1 MKRILSILLFLSVV
15 ASIHAMTEIITVQDT
30 ILEQSKDSLQ
40 IYFRQGKTLWAPEY
54 MDNDRRLSEFVGRL
68 SELRRSQV
76 MSKISKIYIVSGA
89 SPEGSYALNRRLSDG
104 RAERIRNVLK
114 QYISLPDSVIVTDSR
129 GVNWKDLY
137 TKVEVSNM
145 QYRDEVLDIIQ
156 NTPELDQS
164 KGYNYEL
171 RKKTLEKLHGGAPYR
186 YMYKEMF
193 PELRIFYLQI
203 EIDWERYEQAQRE
216 VAKEMGLLEK
226 EESPELV
233 IYDTIRVP
241 WPEPLQ
247 IELPKQPKPWY
258 MAVKTNMLYDA
269 LLTPNIGVEFY
280 LGKNYT
286 ISADWMYAW
295 WKKHSIAWW
304 HRTYGGDLEF
314 RRYFGRVAD
323 EKPLQGWHVGLYG
336 GIVTYDFDWGGRG
349 YLGDRWSYGGGLSF
363 GYSMPWKRRLNLDFT
378 VGLGY
383 LGGEYKE
390 YLPLDGC
397 YVWQCTKQRNYIG
410 PTKIE
415 VSLVWL
421 IGRGNFNV
429 GK

>member
-1 MKRILSILLFLSVV
+1 
-15 ASIHAMTEIITVQDT
+15 MTEIITVQDT
-30 ILEQSKDSLQ
+30 ILEQNKDSLQ

-137 TKVEVSNM
+137 TKVEASNM

-193 PELRIFYLQI
+193 PELRIFNLQI

-233 IYDTIRVP
+233 IYDTIRDP

-314 RRYFGRVAD
+314 RRYFGRVAN

-378 VGLGY
+378 VGIGY

-421 IGRGNFNV
+421 IGRGNYNE

>member
-15 ASIHAMTEIITVQDT
+15 ASMHAMTEIITVQDT

-54 MDNDRRLSEFVGRL
+54 MDNDRRLREFVERFR
-68 SELRRSQV
+68 ELRRSQV

-137 TKVEVSNM
+137 TKVEASNM

-193 PELRIFYLQI
+193 PELRIFNLQI

-233 IYDTIRVP
+233 IYDTIRDP

-314 RRYFGRVAD
+314 RRYFGRVAN

-378 VGLGY
+378 VGIGY

-421 IGRGNFNV
+421 IGRGNYNE

>member
-68 SELRRSQV
+68 RELRRSQV

-137 TKVEVSNM
+137 TKVEASNM

-193 PELRIFYLQI
+193 PELRIFNLQI

-378 VGLGY
+378 VGIGY

-421 IGRGNFNV
+421 IGRGNYNE

>member
-137 TKVEVSNM
+137 TKVEASNM

-193 PELRIFYLQI
+193 PELRIFNLQI

-421 IGRGNFNV
+421 IGRGNYNE

>member
-1 MKRILSILLFLSVV
+1 MKRLLSIILFLSVV
-15 ASIHAMTEIITVQDT
+15 ASMHAMTEIITVQDT

-54 MDNDRRLSEFVGRL
+54 MDNERRLREFVDRFR
-68 SELRRSQV
+68 ELRRSQV

-137 TKVEVSNM
+137 TKVKASNM
-145 QYRDEVLDIIQ
+145 QYRDEILDIIQ
-156 NTPELDQS
+156 NTPELDPS
-164 KGYNYEL
+164 RGYNYEL
-171 RKKTLEKLHGGAPYR
+171 RKKTLEKLHGGAPYK

-203 EIDWERYEQAQRE
+203 GIDWERYEQAQRE

-286 ISADWMYAW
+286 VSADWMYAW
-295 WKKHSIAWW
+295 WRKHSIAWW
-304 HRTYGGDLEF
+304 HRTYGGDLEI

-349 YLGDRWSYGGGLSF
+349 YLGDRWSYGGGLSI

-378 VGLGY
+378 LGLGY

-390 YLPLDGC
+390 YLPIDDC

-421 IGRGNFNV
+421 IGRGNYNE

>member
-30 ILEQSKDSLQ
+30 ILEQNKDSLQ

-137 TKVEVSNM
+137 TKVEASNM

-193 PELRIFYLQI
+193 PELRIFNLQI

-233 IYDTIRVP
+233 IYDTIRDP

-390 YLPLDGC
+390 YLPIDDC

-421 IGRGNFNV
+421 IGRGNYNE